1 MTRGTTLLELLL
13 MLCLLALLATLAVA
27 RVATAA
33 DRAAVA
39 VEAARVRGALEAARG
54 AGLRLGTVAA
64 LQFGA
69 GAWEVR
75 AVVQGVETTAWRAA
89 GTSAGITL
97 EGSGDPIRF
106 GPSGLA
112 VGVSNRTLR
121 IRRGE
126 VSRDVV
132 VSRLGRVR

>member
-13 MLCLLALLATLAVA
+13 VLCLLALLATLAVA

-33 DRAAVA
+33 DRAA

-97 EGSGDPIRF
+97 EGGGDPIRF

-126 VSRDVV
+126 VTRDVV